1 MLSRRLLLGLL
12 PIASLTWLT
21 ASVLIAGALRPGYSH
36 SAQFMS
42 ELGAPGAWTMNVFG
56 FIPTELLMLAFVAL
70 AAKALRRSPLALVG
84 LALLAVYA
92 IGLIIGALAPCD
104 LGCRPAVPSLT
115 HQMHMLAGLIAYL
128 SALISIT
135 VLAIAAA
142 RRGAWRLMVAGF
154 VCAAG
159 GIGLLVILDPDL
171 AQVGLVQRGLE
182 ALIYGWLILFGVWLS
197 RLSDEA
203 PPAPG

>member
-1 MLSRRLLLGLL
+1 MLSLRLLLGLL

-42 ELGAPGAWTMNVFG
+42 ELGARGAPGAWTMNVFG
-56 FIPTELLMLAFVAL
+56 FIPAELLMVGFIAL

-92 IGLIIGALAPCD
+92 IGLIVGALAPCD

-115 HQMHMLAGLIAYL
+115 HQIHMLAGL
-128 SALISIT
+128 
-135 VLAIAAA
+135 A
-142 RRGAWRLMVAGF
+142 R
-154 VCAAG
+154 
-159 GIGLLVILDPDL
+159 
-171 AQVGLVQRGLE
+171 
-182 ALIYGWLILFGVWLS
+182 
-197 RLSDEA
+197 
-203 PPAPG
+203 